1 MQGTKQTLQ
10 DGFSFEGQAYQRY
23 ILFARQARGEVVGA
37 SSDQLAALLMET
49 AALFG
54 RTAEDEAGHAD
65 AYLRALNGIGDVM
78 QNLSEAIEREKID
91 VFRYTTA
98 AGVARAEGKEE
109 IAIVFE
115 QISAD
120 EQRHL
125 AAFQELIQRLK
136 KAGLIS
142 DGGE

>member
-1 MQGTKQTLQ
+1 MQETKQTLQ
-10 DGFSFEGQAYQRY
+10 DSFSFESQAYQRY

-98 AGVARAEGKEE
+98 AGWPRPRGRK
-109 IAIVFE
+109 
-115 QISAD
+115 
-120 EQRHL
+120 
-125 AAFQELIQRLK
+125 RLPSCLSRSLPTSNGTWPLFK
-136 KAGLIS
+136 N
-142 DGGE
+142 